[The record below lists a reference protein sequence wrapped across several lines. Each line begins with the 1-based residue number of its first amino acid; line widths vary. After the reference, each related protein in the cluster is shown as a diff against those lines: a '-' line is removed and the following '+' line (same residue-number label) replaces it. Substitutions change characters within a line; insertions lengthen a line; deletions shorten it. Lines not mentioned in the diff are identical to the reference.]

1 MGTQSTW
8 GVSFSQDKMKEV
20 LPVLLVVLV
29 LHQVSC
35 DWTGTGELSC
45 YGHLST
51 DVSTPEGEDTWSRG
65 TWTVTSLS
73 GMGPMAWDLRPCSSR
88 LTLDQSGRCGPGIT
102 MSGVTGLYHLPPVRV
117 ISGIR
122 RMTRVPGTVP
132 VLQHTVPL
140 PPPGLVY
147 RRREGSLGVAL
158 PNALELSLVKDVENK
173 IIKWTV

>member
-1 MGTQSTW
+1 MG
-8 GVSFSQDKMKEV
+8 QDKMKEV

-51 DVSTPEGEDTWSRG
+51 DVSTPEGGGYLEQGHLDCDFIEW
-65 TWTVTSLS
+65 
-73 GMGPMAWDLRPCSSR
+73 MGPMAWDLRPCSSR

-122 RMTRVPGTVP
+122 RMTWVLGTVP
-132 VLQHTVPL
+132 VLQHT
-140 PPPGLVY
+140 
-147 RRREGSLGVAL
+147 
-158 PNALELSLVKDVENK
+158 
-173 IIKWTV
+173 